1 MLQRLAKRLGRS
13 IQVWLEVPVGSGALR
28 NAGDLVARTVG
39 RVERGAA
46 WASEHVAL
54 GNCAAV
60 FARIQGWPAVNAP
73 SLPLEFS
80 VREGE
85 A

>member
-1 MLQRLAKRLGRS
+1 MLRRLAKILGSLSR
-13 IQVWLEVPVGSGALR
+13 VWLEVPVGSGALR
-28 NAGDLVARTVG
+28 NAGALVARTVG

-46 WASEHVAL
+46 WASERVAL

-60 FARIQGWPAVNAP
+60 FARIQGWLAVNVP

-80 VREGE
+80 VRGGE